1 MRVDLNLIRT
11 ILAHVEAETLKDFL
25 DDAASLRQWKEG
37 QLLSERVNTQQP
49 AEERVVL
56 YHLKLVVDGGF
67 VTGIGVTE
75 SVSGYYLLTGGANPT
90 LTLAGNCLL
99 ESLRTDGFLS
109 RLKAFAK
116 EKSVPITLETIG
128 TLSKAFLMTI

>member
-75 SVSGYYLLTGGANPT
+75 SVSGCYLLTGGANPT
-90 LTLAGNCLL
+90 LTLTGNSLL

-116 EKSVPITLETIG
+116 EKAVPITLETIG
-128 TLSKAFLMTI
+128 TLSKALLMTI